1 MDCCKCCKPIPEA
14 RLKALPDTKT
24 CVECSSVERDYVRT
38 IISGKTT
45 YSEVEVIK
53 NKDTKEYL
61 QKLDSKG
68 RQGFGSMLYRA
79 SKSIPEPKAS
89 SVKLNTRVAR
99 TMPEFTRANF
109 EKVLEE
115 AMLFFE
121 YLNEQ
126 HPNIKFTF
134 ELEQNG
140 KLPFL
145 DVLVDKKEGDGFY
158 TSVYHKKTY
167 TGLLTNFLSYIPLAY
182 KLSLVKTLIHRIYC
196 ICNTWEIITKHI
208 KELKEVLGRNLYP
221 QNVIDNEIRKY
232 INSRSHAGD

>member
-1 MDCCKCCKPIPEA
+1 MDCCKCYKPIPEA
-14 RLKALPDTKT
+14 RLKALPNTKT

-89 SVKLNTRVAR
+89 NVKLNTRVAR
-99 TMPEFTRANF
+99 IMPEFTRANF

-115 AMLFFE
+115 AMLFLDDKDYAIQKVE
-121 YLNEQ
+121 KAYEQEMISGIQRRQILEILNVFKPTSKVVKPKVE
-126 HPNIKFTF
+126 P
-134 ELEQNG
+134 E
-140 KLPFL
+140 P
-145 DVLVDKKEGDGFY
+145 VDD
-158 TSVYHKKTY
+158 
-167 TGLLTNFLSYIPLAY
+167 
-182 KLSLVKTLIHRIYC
+182 
-196 ICNTWEIITKHI
+196 EILHAF
-208 KELKEVLGRNLYP
+208 RNW
-221 QNVIDNEIRKY
+221 KM
-232 INSRSHAGD
+232 

>member
-14 RLKALPDTKT
+14 RLKALPNTKT

-89 SVKLNTRVAR
+89 NVKLNTRVAR
-99 TMPEFTRANF
+99 IMPEFTRANF

-115 AMLFFE
+115 AMLFLDDKDYAIQKVE
-121 YLNEQ
+121 KACEQ
-126 HPNIKFTF
+126 EMISGIQRRQI
-134 ELEQNG
+134 LEILEVFKPTTKVVKPKVEQE
-140 KLPFL
+140 P
-145 DVLVDKKEGDGFY
+145 VDD
-158 TSVYHKKTY
+158 
-167 TGLLTNFLSYIPLAY
+167 
-182 KLSLVKTLIHRIYC
+182 
-196 ICNTWEIITKHI
+196 EILHAF
-208 KELKEVLGRNLYP
+208 RNW
-221 QNVIDNEIRKY
+221 KM
-232 INSRSHAGD
+232 

>member
-61 QKLDSKG
+61 RKLDSKG

-89 SVKLNTRVAR
+89 NVKLNTRVAR

-115 AMLFFE
+115 AMLFLDDKDYAIQKVE
-121 YLNEQ
+121 KAYEQ
-126 HPNIKFTF
+126 EMISGLQRRQI
-134 ELEQNG
+134 LEILEVFKPTTKVVKPKVEQE
-140 KLPFL
+140 P
-145 DVLVDKKEGDGFY
+145 VDD
-158 TSVYHKKTY
+158 
-167 TGLLTNFLSYIPLAY
+167 
-182 KLSLVKTLIHRIYC
+182 
-196 ICNTWEIITKHI
+196 EI
-208 KELKEVLGRNLYP
+208 L
-221 QNVIDNEIRKY
+221 
-232 INSRSHAGD
+232 HAFKNWKM

>member
-14 RLKALPDTKT
+14 RLKALPNTKT
-24 CVECSSVERDYVRT
+24 CIECSSVERDYVRT

-99 TMPEFTRANF
+99 KMPEFSRANF
-109 EKVLEE
+109 DKVLEE
-115 AMLFFE
+115 AMM
-121 YLNEQ
+121 
-126 HPNIKFTF
+126 
-134 ELEQNG
+134 
-140 KLPFL
+140 FL
-145 DVLVDKKEGDGFY
+145 DDKDYAIQKVETACEQEMISGIQRRQILEILEVFKP
-158 TSVYHKKTY
+158 TPKV
-167 TGLLTNFLSYIPLAY
+167 
-182 KLSLVKTLIHRIYC
+182 VKTKVEQEPVDD
-196 ICNTWEIITKHI
+196 EILHAF
-208 KELKEVLGRNLYP
+208 RNW
-221 QNVIDNEIRKY
+221 KM
-232 INSRSHAGD
+232 